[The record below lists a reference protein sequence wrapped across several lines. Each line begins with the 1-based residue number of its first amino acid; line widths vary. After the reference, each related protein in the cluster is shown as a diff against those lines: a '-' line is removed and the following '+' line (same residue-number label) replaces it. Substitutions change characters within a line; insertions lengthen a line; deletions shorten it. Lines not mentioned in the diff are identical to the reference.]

1 MGLGRPGEEMELE
14 EMLEEAP
21 KQVEQGELKIE
32 EEAEEIEVAK
42 EEAVEK
48 VEAVRIKTFK
58 IGSHEVVEELKEG
71 EEVSYITCIR
81 CELTVRLDEVSRLS
95 EAKCIEGATEQV
107 TEKAKEKTEMS
118 RCGYCGKTAVGSYPA
133 EYVDNNP
140 VEVPLCNECL
150 KKIEEA
156 YLKMRPNIMGLSRK
170 SRVRC
175 RHPLENSRTVAWH
188 HYTATWY
195 VMDENGRWPCPACS
209 IVFDRLLEA
218 VKHFTEKHP
227 DLPSKAGRE
236 YVRGLGEVSKTWQ
249 GYYCP
254 VCGLLCDSEATLRDH
269 YKSHGGG

>member
-1 MGLGRPGEEMELE
+1 MELE
-14 EMLEEAP
+14 EMLEEMSRP
-21 KQVEQGELKIE
+21 RELKLE
-32 EEAEEIEVAK
+32 EEEKEVEEVERPVTAAETRVRAFSIGEHEVAEEM
-42 EEAVEK
+42 
-48 VEAVRIKTFK
+48 R
-58 IGSHEVVEELKEG
+58 EG
-71 EEVSYITCIR
+71 EDVSYLR
-81 CELTVRLDEVSRLS
+81 CLRCGLVVRLDEVSKLS
-95 EAKCIEGATEQV
+95 EAKCIGGAQVAEQAR
-107 TEKAKEKTEMS
+107 EKAEMS

-140 VEVPLCNECL
+140 IEVPLCSECL
-150 KKIEEA
+150 RKIEEA
-156 YLKMRPNIMGLSRK
+156 YLKMRPNIMGLSKK

-195 VMDENGRWPCPACS
+195 MMDENGRWPCPACGM
-209 IVFDRLLEA
+209 VFDRLLKT

-236 YVRGLGEVSKTWQ
+236 YVRGLGEVSRTWQ

-254 VCGLLCDSEATLRDH
+254 VCGLLCDSEATLKDH